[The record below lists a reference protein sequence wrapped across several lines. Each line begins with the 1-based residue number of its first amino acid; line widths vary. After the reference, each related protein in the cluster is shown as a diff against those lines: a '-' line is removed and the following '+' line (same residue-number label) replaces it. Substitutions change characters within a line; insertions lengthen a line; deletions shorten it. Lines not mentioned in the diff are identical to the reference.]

1 VNLCHRISSDLSCVC
16 VDYDVGASCSTWSR
30 WTMAL
35 AVEVDKGMAKREGL
49 DITLVGMTS
58 RGDLRLTFA
67 VRSKKIRVEG
77 LISAASFGSGRT
89 NSDRQYYYLN
99 GRPFV
104 ATKVCTMIFHQ
115 LPRINFGTWFNLRLL
130 ERSTSCTNPI
140 TPCLEIH
147 LRQLR
152 PAGSECRARQMEI
165 GWCYR
170 ICTAR

>member
-1 VNLCHRISSDLSCVC
+1 MRQRHNLHRRRTNHLKSDGKGSLRSAVSAVWGNSALESLID
-16 VDYDVGASCSTWSR
+16 VD
-30 WTMAL
+30 MAL

-140 TPCLEIH
+140 TPTNLH
-147 LRQLR
+147 LSCSTFRPRWTQL
-152 PAGSECRARQMEI
+152 
-165 GWCYR
+165 
-170 ICTAR
+170 T